1 MFHVDFLEMII
12 RSTASFLILL
22 LLARLL
28 GRKQL
33 SQLTFFNYITGITI
47 GSIAADIAGESK
59 TPFFEGL
66 TSLIWWSFLT
76 FLVGY
81 IGLKSS
87 KVRLVIDGQ
96 PIIVIKDGKIL
107 EDTLG
112 KHHLNMDDLS
122 MLLREKNVFSISEVD
137 TAIFE
142 PDGKLTVSMK
152 PAYQPSTKKDQ
163 NVISASSKYIP
174 TELIVD
180 GNILHQNL
188 KEVGLS
194 KEWLQNQLN
203 HLHIKMQEVFYVELK
218 EDGTLYIDR
227 RRDEIKE

>member
-1 MFHVDFLEMII
+1 MIHVDLFEMIA
-12 RSTASFLILL
+12 RSTASFLVLL
-22 LLARLL
+22 LVARLL

-66 TSLIWWSFLT
+66 TSLVWWSVLT
-76 FLVGY
+76 LLVGY
-81 IGLKSS
+81 IGLKSPRAR
-87 KVRLVIDGQ
+87 VVMDGQ
-96 PIIVIKDGKIL
+96 PVIVMKDGKIL

-122 MLLREKNVFSISEVD
+122 MLLREKNVFSTNEVD

-142 PDGKLTVSMK
+142 PDGKLTVFLKSGN
-152 PAYQPSTKKDQ
+152 QPLTKKDQ
-163 NVISASSKYIP
+163 DIITGKPTYIP

-180 GNILHQNL
+180 GNILYTNL
-188 KEVGLS
+188 KEVGIS
-194 KEWLQNQLN
+194 EEWLRNQLN
-203 HLHIKMQEVFYVELK
+203 YFQVKLQDAFYVELQ
-218 EDGTLYIDR
+218 ENGTLYIDR
-227 RRDEIKE
+227 RRDRLKE

>member
-1 MFHVDFLEMII
+1 MFHNVFIEMIV
-12 RSTASFLILL
+12 RSTASFMVLL

-76 FLVGY
+76 FLLGY
-81 IGLKSS
+81 LGLKSS
-87 KVRLVIDGQ
+87 KARIVIDGQ
-96 PIIVIKDGKIL
+96 PVIVIKDGKIL
-107 EDTLG
+107 EETLG

-122 MLLREKNVFSISEVD
+122 MLLREKNVFSLSEVS

-142 PDGKLTVSMK
+142 PDGKLTVTLK
-152 PAYQPSTKKDQ
+152 PGHRPLTKRDQ
-163 NVISASSKYIP
+163 NVFTGNPKYIP
-174 TELIVD
+174 TELIVG
-180 GNILHQNL
+180 GNILDQNL
-188 KEVGLS
+188 KEAGLS
-194 KEWLQNQLN
+194 EEWLRHQLN
-203 HLHIKMQEVFYVELK
+203 HFQINVKDAFYVELQ
-218 EDGTLYIDR
+218 ENGTLYIDR
-227 RRDEIKE
+227 RDDGITE